1 MENIIWPHFG
11 QYWEKLATFYSIIWS
26 HCTPQSCHWRLREK
40 EVIKIDKT
48 GKSEAFYSGG
58 GGFAHKI
65 YSLSLFFTVLLPRR
79 NNTAHMFIAAMPHK
93 MGR

>member
-1 MENIIWPHFG
+1 MENIIWLHFG

-26 HCTPQSCHWRLREK
+26 HCTQSCHWRLREK

-58 GGFAHKI
+58 GDLHTKF
-65 YSLSLFFTVLLPRR
+65 
-79 NNTAHMFIAAMPHK
+79 
-93 MGR
+93 GRHLIDRISD